1 MERNSSDSNL
11 TDKSFDDGISMNSDD
26 VDKALND
33 FNQKIEDAKK
43 ADFLK
48 DLIKQNDE
56 AASEDHDKENTKS
69 SLDEPKDEDEDYLR
83 LVGDNEHVFKVYA
96 EKKLKE

>member
-26 VDKALND
+26 VDKVLND
-33 FNQKIEDAKK
+33 FNQKLEDAKK

-48 DLIKQNDE
+48 DLMKQHDE
-56 AASEDHDKENTKS
+56 AVTEDHN
-69 SLDEPKDEDEDYLR
+69 
-83 LVGDNEHVFKVYA
+83 
-96 EKKLKE
+96 